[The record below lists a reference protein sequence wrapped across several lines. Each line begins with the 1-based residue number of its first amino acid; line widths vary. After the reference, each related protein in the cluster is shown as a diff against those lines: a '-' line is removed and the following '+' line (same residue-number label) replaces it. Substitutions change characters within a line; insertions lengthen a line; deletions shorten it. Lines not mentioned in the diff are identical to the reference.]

1 MGNFLTPEQTIVHRA
16 DMSEIKDWEAVAGY
30 IRSQPMM
37 TIPATYMTAN
47 HMVCKGPLCKQ

>member
-1 MGNFLTPEQTIVHRA
+1 MTIVHRA

-37 TIPATYMTAN
+37 TIPTSYMTAN
-47 HMVCKGPLCKQ
+47 HMVCKGQLCKQ